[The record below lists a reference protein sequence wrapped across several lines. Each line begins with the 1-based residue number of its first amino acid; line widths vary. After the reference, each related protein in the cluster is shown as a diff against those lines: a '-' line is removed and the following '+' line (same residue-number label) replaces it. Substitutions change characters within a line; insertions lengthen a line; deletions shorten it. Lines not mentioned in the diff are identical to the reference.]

1 MHFAVARHIE
11 VATRL
16 FALWVVVS
24 LAAQSILRHLPSDV
38 SQAGVV
44 GEIVVQ
50 FWERADWCSRLEDG
64 GLEVYD
70 LVLGPASDQTCLVA
84 CLEEAAGQLR
94 VMQDEQG
101 ALGDLTSQ
109 DRGPVL
115 RGSDDVPLLVVALS
129 LSSSS
134 RLTETQVNAMAI
146 NGVQWG
152 ACLALTVVLSHFPE
166 LEVELDLLGSG
177 YNADL
182 TSDEMEVLWTQP
194 TGPQNPYRHGFPHQL
209 LTVLLMVPERSSWFR
224 DHRC

>member
-1 MHFAVARHIE
+1 MRFAVARHIE

-16 FALWVVVS
+16 FALWVAVS

-50 FWERADWCSRLEDG
+50 FWERADWRSRLEDG

-70 LVLGPASDQTCLVA
+70 LVLGPVSDQTCLVA
-84 CLEEAAGQLR
+84 CLEEAVGQLR

-152 ACLALTVVLSHFPE
+152 ACLALTIVL
-166 LEVELDLLGSG
+166 
-177 YNADL
+177 
-182 TSDEMEVLWTQP
+182 
-194 TGPQNPYRHGFPHQL
+194 
-209 LTVLLMVPERSSWFR
+209 
-224 DHRC
+224 